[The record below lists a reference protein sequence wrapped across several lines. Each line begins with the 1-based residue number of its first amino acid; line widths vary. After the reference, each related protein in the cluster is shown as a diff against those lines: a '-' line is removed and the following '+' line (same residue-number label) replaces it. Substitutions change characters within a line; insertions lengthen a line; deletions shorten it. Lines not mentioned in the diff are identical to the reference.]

1 MSKIIKN
8 NISYA
13 GAEDNKVKQNE
24 TSTNASYEVL
34 LSGTADN
41 TTRSEEARKS
51 EKLTFNPDEG
61 GLTVDGNITV
71 NSDSNVSALTVFG
84 SYTDTRPAFTVT
96 PDDEGGAGV
105 QLFKSDMPAVFIA
118 AHNHT
123 ADPNDSEDEDRIGGE
138 ISLNGTS
145 GFNTVNLDGQ
155 TGTITVSNPSNATP
169 TIMLDGAN
177 GGITAT
183 SLNGVTIGSSPKFT
197 DTTYTS
203 KAAVSGGT
211 DVSLC
216 TTGEKYNWNRTN
228 NVLPGYKVRIV
239 SFTLGSVDIKTAF
252 GNLYRSA
259 NLTRDITSASIGNM
273 TTITALFP
281 TCYRSSETISTQIS
295 IQSVIKMGTT
305 FTVNYVLIRP
315 TSSNITSL
323 HIHFLVIGT

>member
-155 TGTITVSNPSNATP
+155 TGTITVSNPLNATP
-169 TIMLDGAN
+169 TITLNGAN

-203 KAAVSGGT
+203 KAATSGGT

-228 NVLPGYKVRIV
+228 QVLPGYKVRVVTKDFSSLAITSSAGNV
-239 SFTLGSVDIKTAF
+239 YVCANQTLTVATSSLGSITTLIAVF
-252 GNLYRSA
+252 GTSY
-259 NLTRDITSASIGNM
+259 LTS
-273 TTITALFP
+273 
-281 TCYRSSETISTQIS
+281 
-295 IQSVIKMGTT
+295 GTT
-305 FTVNYVLIRP
+305 ATWVGIQAAYISNSNLIINYTVYRH
-315 TSSNITSL
+315 TSNTLSNVRVR
-323 HIHFLVIGT
+323 FLVIGT

>member
-1 MSKIIKN
+1 MPKIIKN
-8 NISYA
+8 NISYT
-13 GAEDNKVKQNE
+13 GTEDNKVKQNE
-24 TSTNASYEVL
+24 TSIDAEYEVL

-41 TTRSEEARKS
+41 TTRAEEARKS
-51 EKLTFNPDEG
+51 EALTFNPETG
-61 GLTVDGNITV
+61 ALTIKNEDAA
-71 NSDSNVSALTVFG
+71 SALTVFG
-84 SYTDTRPAFTVT
+84 PYTSLRPAFTIT
-96 PDDEGGAGV
+96 PDDEGGASV
-105 QLFKSDMPAVFIA
+105 HLFKSDMPAVFIT

-145 GFNTVNLDGQ
+145 SFSTINLDGQ
-155 TGTITVSNPSNATP
+155 TSTITVSNPSNAIPIIT
-169 TIMLDGAN
+169 LNGAN

-183 SLNGVTIGSSPKFT
+183 SLNGVNIGNSPKFT

-203 KAAVSGGT
+203 KAATSGGT

-239 SFTLGSVDIKTAF
+239 SFTLGSVDVKTAF

-259 NLTRDITSASIGNM
+259 NLTRSITSASIGGI
-273 TTITALFP
+273 TTITGLFP
-281 TCYRSSETISTQIS
+281 TCYRSDGTISTQIN
-295 IQSVIKMGTT
+295 IQSITKSSTT

-315 TSSNITSL
+315 TSSSVTNL
-323 HIHFLVIGT
+323 NIHFLIIGT